1 MVTFAD
7 IAAAHEQLT
16 PILRKNEPLRARWLE
31 DLVGGPVYLI
41 PEHLQRAGS
50 FKIRG
55 AYTRMSNLS
64 GDEKARGVVAASAG
78 NHAQGVALA
87 AQILGIKATVFMPSD
102 ASIPKAQATR
112 DYGADVIF
120 TGVTIDEA
128 IVQAQKFATETGALF
143 IHPFDNPDIVAGQGT
158 LGIEIAQ
165 AIPDLRS
172 LVVCT
177 GGGGLLAGV
186 ALAMHTLMPHVSITG
201 AQAETAAAYPASLEA
216 GMPILRTDMN
226 TMADGIAVG
235 KPGDVPFAIIRE
247 LTIPIVTVSEHDISR
262 AVLLLLERSKQ
273 LVEPAGAA
281 ATAAVLAN
289 PEAFAPPVAIT
300 LSGGNVDP
308 LVLMRIL
315 RHGLASDGR
324 FLSLTIRAA
333 DRPGSLASM
342 LSAIEKQRGN
352 VVDVVHNRLNA
363 DLDVDQVEISIEVE
377 TRGADHGR
385 AIVKA
390 LEDKGF
396 LVHSLESE

>member
-1 MVTFAD
+1 MASVTFAD
-7 IAAAHEQLT
+7 VLSAHERLA
-16 PILRKNEPLRARWLE
+16 PVLRSPAPLRARWLE

-41 PEHLQRAGS
+41 LENLQRAGS

-55 AYTRMSNLS
+55 AFNRMAQLS
-64 GDEKARGVVAASAG
+64 DDEKARGVVAASAG

-87 AQILGIKATVFMPSD
+87 AQILGIQATVFMPTD

-112 DYGADVIF
+112 DYGAHVIPAGS
-120 TGVTIDEA
+120 TVDEA
-128 IVQAQKFATETGALF
+128 IAHAKEFARETGAIF
-143 IHPFDNPDIVAGQGT
+143 IHPFDSAEVVAGQGT
-158 LGIEIAQ
+158 LALDIAH
-165 AIPDLRS
+165 AIPDLKS

-177 GGGGLLAGV
+177 GGGGLLAGI
-186 ALAMHTLMPHVSITG
+186 ALAMHEVMPQVQVTG
-201 AQAETAAAYPASLEA
+201 AQAEDAAAYPASLAA
-216 GMPILRTDMN
+216 GVPTTRESMN

-235 KPGDVPFAIIRE
+235 TPGDVPFAIIRDRG
-247 LTIPIVTVSEHDISR
+247 IPIVTVSEHDISR

-289 PEAFAPPVAIT
+289 PTSFTPPVAIT

-308 LVLMRIL
+308 LILMRIL

-342 LSAIEKQRGN
+342 LAVIEKQRGN
-352 VVDVVHNRLNA
+352 VVDVVHNRLSA
-363 DLDVDQVEISIEVE
+363 DLEVDQVEISIEIE
-377 TRGADHGR
+377 TRGSAHGE
-385 AIVKA
+385 AIIRD
-390 LEDKGF
+390 LEEQGF
-396 LVHSLESE
+396 AVHAT